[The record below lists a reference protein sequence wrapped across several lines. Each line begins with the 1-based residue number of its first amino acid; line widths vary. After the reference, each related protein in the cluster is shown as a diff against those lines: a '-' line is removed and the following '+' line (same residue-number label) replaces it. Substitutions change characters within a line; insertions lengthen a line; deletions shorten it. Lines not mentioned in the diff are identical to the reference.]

1 MVVIATKRRNAMTDT
16 TDAQQELR
24 VTLTVRDWKVEQMQV
39 EGRSEQGEWGP
50 LKRQLDKGDV
60 ASFRECAKALDRK
73 DDITQT
79 RVLRRST

>member
-1 MVVIATKRRNAMTDT
+1 
-16 TDAQQELR
+16 
-24 VTLTVRDWKVEQMQV
+24 MQV